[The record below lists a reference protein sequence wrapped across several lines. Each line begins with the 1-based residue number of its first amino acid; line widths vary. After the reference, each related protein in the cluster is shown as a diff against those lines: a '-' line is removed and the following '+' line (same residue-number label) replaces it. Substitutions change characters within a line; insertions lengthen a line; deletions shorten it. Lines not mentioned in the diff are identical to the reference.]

1 MFLGLLFWWKLLK
14 VLLFMFLGLLF
25 WWKLLRCFYLCF
37 KCLEFL
43 YKKII
48 ILITNCPDNL
58 NIYTT
63 KYNLCI
69 FENVRKPCSRDAFV
83 KTMHHNFRKNT
94 TVCFD
99 YLYWNIILLDSLRC
113 INWIDFPINILY
125 FNSWKT
131 KIPLM
136 AFLYFY
142 YSWMVLKFSDNIIYW
157 FVTYRLL
164 RHEFTINT

>member
-1 MFLGLLFWWKLLK
+1 MCQLSLCNFLSVSYVDKTCFLFQVYYLDESFLGTLYESYLRRFYICFQVYCFDESYLRCFCLCFQ
-14 VLLFMFLGLLF
+14 VYCFDESY
-25 WWKLLRCFYLCF
+25 LRCFYSCF

-83 KTMHHNFRKNT
+83 KTMHHNFRKNI

-99 YLYWNIILLDSLRC
+99 YLYWNIILLNSLRC
-113 INWIDFPINILY
+113 IN
-125 FNSWKT
+125 
-131 KIPLM
+131 
-136 AFLYFY
+136 
-142 YSWMVLKFSDNIIYW
+142 
-157 FVTYRLL
+157 
-164 RHEFTINT
+164 